1 MRYGTALLLHVVLP
15 MAHRPDVLVGERKRK
30 ACRAY
35 IQHANQACTGCGVC
49 AGALAPPLK
58 MILMRLTGSWVPL
71 FGLAAALQL
80 GAAVHTLTFL

>member
-1 MRYGTALLLHVVLP
+1 
-15 MAHRPDVLVGERKRK
+15 
-30 ACRAY
+30 
-35 IQHANQACTGCGVC
+35 
-49 AGALAPPLK
+49 